1 MVDNKNLVEAEQSRR
16 ISSALCQHVWIRER
30 LIDRGIMV
38 EYIGT
43 YLGAHILR
51 NIFFSGMQQR
61 STTSRAMPNAMS
73 FVVRRLRCIETQI
86 VEYLEVS
93 RQLVKPYC
101 TILAISCDV
110 ILILT
115 LSTSSVMM
123 HKKVSLAYLQLSS
136 KFEPD

>member
-51 NIFFSGMQQR
+51 NIFFFR
-61 STTSRAMPNAMS
+61 DATT
-73 FVVRRLRCIETQI
+73 
-86 VEYLEVS
+86 EYDLPRDAQCYV
-93 RQLVKPYC
+93 LC
-101 TILAISCDV
+101 GA
-110 ILILT
+110 T
-115 LSTSSVMM
+115 L
-123 HKKVSLAYLQLSS
+123 KVY
-136 KFEPD
+136 